1 MLWFYELSAHALVLQ
16 KTPYCLD
23 FSLIFIKNKK
33 HYCIYVKQLQGH
45 SFLQFGFYLLVFLK
59 TTLKM
64 FPNGNTIAFLNTYSA
79 FFSVY
84 FKFSIHIKA
93 LKYLPDMD
101 HCQLEWQNNIGAT

>member
-1 MLWFYELSAHALVLQ
+1 
-16 KTPYCLD
+16 
-23 FSLIFIKNKK
+23 
-33 HYCIYVKQLQGH
+33 
-45 SFLQFGFYLLVFLK
+45 
-59 TTLKM
+59 M

-79 FFSVY
+79 FFYVY